1 MAPEKRPLERV
12 FGPQLGDFIRT
23 LHEEHGVKFHLEDCV
38 SAIDGK
44 RVTLKSGGALDA
56 DLVVIG
62 VGVRPRLALA
72 EKAGLAIDKGVIVN
86 KYHGNQRARNLRR
99 RRYRALAGS
108 ASPANASASSIG
120 SSPNGRGKSPP
131 ST

>member
-12 FGPQLGDFIRT
+12 FGPQLGTSSARCMKSMVSNSISRT
-23 LHEEHGVKFHLEDCV
+23 ASG
-38 SAIDGK
+38 AIDGK

-72 EKAGLAIDKGVIVN
+72 EQAGLAIDKGVIVN
-86 KYHGNQRARNLRR
+86 KYWKPARP
-99 RRYRALAGS
+99 AFTPPAI
-108 ASPANASASSIG
+108 SPAGRIRSPASASASSIG
-120 SSPNGRGKSPP
+120 WSPNGRGKSLR